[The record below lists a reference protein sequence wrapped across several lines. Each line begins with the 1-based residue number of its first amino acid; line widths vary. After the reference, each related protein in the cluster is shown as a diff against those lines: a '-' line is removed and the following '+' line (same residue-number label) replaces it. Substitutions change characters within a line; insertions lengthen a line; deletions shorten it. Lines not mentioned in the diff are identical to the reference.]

1 MSRILAPRGRAGLIV
16 PTGIATDDSTKTFF
30 SALVRSGR
38 LASLYDFE
46 NREKIFPGIDSR
58 IKFCLLTIGAAEGQ
72 GEQDEQN
79 EQKNA
84 EFAFFLTD
92 TGQLKDRA
100 RRFVLTGRDFAAINP
115 NTGTCPI
122 FRSERDAA
130 LTRAV
135 YARVPVLIREA
146 RDGEPQAN
154 PWGIKLITRRPDRK
168 SVV

>member
-16 PTGIATDDSTKTFF
+16 PTGIATDDSTKAFF

-46 NREKIFPGIDSR
+46 NRGKIFPGIDSR

-79 EQKNA
+79 EQNEQKNA

-92 TGQLKDRA
+92 AGQLEERD
-100 RRFVLTGRDFAAINP
+100 RRFALTGRDFAAINP
-115 NTGTCPI
+115 NTGTCLQLS
-122 FRSERDAA
+122 FLLLFFE
-130 LTRAV
+130 LWYT
-135 YARVPVLIREA
+135 E
-146 RDGEPQAN
+146 
-154 PWGIKLITRRPDRK
+154 
-168 SVV
+168 